1 MEKKASSESYKKALA
16 PLLFSGDRGPSLPLA
31 SVVTH
36 VLLWKAAGPETQQEG
51 SDLTYE

>member
-16 PLLFSGDRGPSLPLA
+16 PRGPSLPLA